1 MKSHKEVVAKIM
13 AKKGAKAELKRL
25 ETEEMPMLDMIL
37 DARKTAGLTQA
48 EVAKRM
54 GSSVPAV
61 SRLENAL
68 LTGGKPSPSLD
79 TLHRYAKALGKNL
92 TVSFH

>member
-1 MKSHKEVVAKIM
+1 MLTHNQLIAKLKQRPAVASEVA
-13 AKKGAKAELKRL
+13 RL
-25 ETEEMPMLDMIL
+25 EQEEMPMLDSIL
-37 DARKTAGLTQA
+37 SARKQAGLTQA

-68 LTGGKPSPSLD
+68 LTGSKPSPSLD
-79 TLHRYAKALGKNL
+79 TLQRYANALGKRL
-92 TVSFH
+92 EVSLL

>member
-1 MKSHKEVVAKIM
+1 MTTHDEVITAIM
-13 AKKGAKAELKRL
+13 AKKGAKAEMARL
-25 ETEEMPMLDMIL
+25 EAEEMPMLDMIL
-37 DARKTAGLTQA
+37 EARKTAGLTQA

-79 TLHRYAKALGKNL
+79 TLHRYAKALGKKL
-92 TVSFH
+92 TVLIN